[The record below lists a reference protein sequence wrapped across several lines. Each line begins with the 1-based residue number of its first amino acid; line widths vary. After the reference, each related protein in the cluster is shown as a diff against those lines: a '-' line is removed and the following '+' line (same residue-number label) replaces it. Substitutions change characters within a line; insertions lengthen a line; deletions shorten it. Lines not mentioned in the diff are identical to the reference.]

1 MTKADLARVV
11 YERHG
16 GISNKEASRLV
27 DLILSFIKDGLLRG
41 ERVQISGFG
50 TFLVKEKKGRKGRNP
65 QTGEEMLILPRK
77 AVVFRAS
84 KAFQNNLPP

>member
-27 DLILSFIKDGLLRG
+27 DLILSFIKAGLLRG

-50 TFLVKEKKGRKGRNP
+50 TFVVKEKKGRKGRNP
-65 QTGEEMLILPRK
+65 QTGEEMIIEPRK
-77 AVVFRAS
+77 AVVFRPS
-84 KAFQNNLPP
+84 KSFQNHLPR

>member
-27 DLILSFIKDGLLRG
+27 EVILGSIKQGLQNG
-41 ERVQISGFG
+41 ERVQITGFG
-50 TFLVKEKKGRKGRNP
+50 TFTVRGKKGRKGPEPSNRR
-65 QTGEEMLILPRK
+65 GDEH
-77 AVVFRAS
+77 
-84 KAFQNNLPP
+84 PPA